1 MPIYYTLSSFKKVSV
16 KILDCPVYSL
26 LEILIG
32 LLKLLRPPEW
42 TKSLGNM
49 LIAYIAATGFTANLD
64 WGLLF
69 WGFLAVGPL
78 LWGGLYTLNDVVDFE
93 KDQKHDVKKNRPI
106 PSGLVSPN
114 TGFILSMVTIIASF
128 AIGFFIIQKPL
139 FILCLAAM
147 LLNQL
152 LYTLK
157 PFELKKKLFM
167 DFVSGSLINPFFRF
181 YSGWFLVMGAFN
193 APLELVVFVIA
204 IQFGGY
210 SLYRLASKKHEE
222 ELKYKSSVVVFGEK
236 KIRTAAYI
244 AIILGGAAYFFATFS
259 GVLPFK
265 YFFLGAASLVA
276 FPLYVSALQNPQEM
290 NMRFVY
296 NLIYA
301 HYALFI
307 AGFVALAYI

>member
-1 MPIYYTLSSFKKVSV
+1 MFEV
-16 KILDCPVYSL
+16 
-26 LEILIG
+26 LIG

-42 TKSLGNM
+42 TKSIGNM
-49 LIAYIAATGFTANLD
+49 AIAYIAATGFTGTLD
-64 WGLLF
+64 FGLLF

-93 KDQKHDVKKNRPI
+93 KDQKHAVKKNRPI
-106 PSGLVSPN
+106 PSGVVSPN
-114 TGFILSMVTIIASF
+114 MGFILFMVTTIAAF

-147 LLNQL
+147 LANQL

-222 ELKYKSSVVVFGEK
+222 ELNYKSSVVVFGEK
-236 KIRTAAYI
+236 KIRTAAYA
-244 AIILGGAAYFFATFS
+244 AITLGGAAYFFATFN

-276 FPLYVSALQNPQEM
+276 FPLYVSALKNPQEM

-301 HYALFI
+301 NYALFI
-307 AGFVALAYI
+307 TGFVALAYL

>member
-1 MPIYYTLSSFKKVSV
+1 
-16 KILDCPVYSL
+16 
-26 LEILIG
+26 
-32 LLKLLRPPEW
+32 
-42 TKSLGNM
+42 M
-49 LIAYIAATGFTANLD
+49 LIAYIAATSFTGNLD

-114 TGFILSMVTIIASF
+114 MGFILFMATTIAAF

-147 LLNQL
+147 LVNQL

-157 PFELKKKLFM
+157 PFELKKKPVM
-167 DFVSGSLINPFFRF
+167 DFVSGSLVNPFFRF
-181 YSGWFLVMGAFN
+181 YSGWFLVKEAFN
-193 APLELVVFVIA
+193 APLELVVFVVA

-222 ELKYKSSVVVFGEK
+222 ELNYRSSVVVFGEE
-236 KIRTAAYI
+236 KIRSAAYI
-244 AIILGGAAYFFATFS
+244 AIALAGAAYFLATFN
-259 GVLPFK
+259 GVLPFR

-276 FPLYVSALQNPQEM
+276 FPLYVSALKNPQEM
-290 NMRFVY
+290 NMRLVY

-301 HYALFI
+301 NYALFI
-307 AGFVALAYI
+307 IGFVALAYFR